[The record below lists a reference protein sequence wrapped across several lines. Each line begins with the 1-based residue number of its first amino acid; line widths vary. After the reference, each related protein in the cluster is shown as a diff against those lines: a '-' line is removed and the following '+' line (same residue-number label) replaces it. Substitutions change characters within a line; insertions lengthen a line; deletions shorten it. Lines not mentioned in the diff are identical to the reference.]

1 MLDQETRL
9 KRNHIMLM
17 KNRETSWYSG
27 IMMMGVSEVSDKEFT
42 AYTDGVNKKYSRPFM
57 SKIKDDAKLRGL
69 IMHENLHVALKHIQR
84 CGDLFKENAKL
95 ANVSADFVVND
106 IIENFA
112 DKANCVLPDGALY
125 HPMFHNWSVREVY
138 MYLKQKQKGGGGGG
152 KGQGGKGQGGKGDKG
167 DDEDND
173 SSGGDKVTD
182 LDKLMDNLDTTDSL
196 DEHDWESAKELTPE
210 EMKKLEEGID
220 SALRQ
225 GGILAGRMG
234 AKVPRSISDLL
245 EPKVDWKDV
254 LRDFVSSATKG
265 KDEFTWRK
273 FNKRMLANDIYMPSL
288 ENESI
293 GEIVIAIDTSGSIS
307 NEQVAEFASELAS
320 ICDTCNPD
328 KVRVLWWDT
337 AVHGEQVFSQNYTDI
352 AKMLKPMGGGGT
364 WVSCVSEYL
373 IKHDVKAEC
382 VLVFTDGYL
391 ENDIKWEIESPS
403 LWLVTECKSFN
414 PPSGK
419 KILIE
424 RD

>member
-1 MLDQETRL
+1 MIDQETRL

-17 KNRETSWYSG
+17 KNQETSWYSG

-42 AYTDGVNKKYSRPFM
+42 AYTDGVNKRYSRPFM
-57 SKIKDDAKLRGL
+57 EKIKDDAKLRGL

-106 IIENFA
+106 IIENFN
-112 DKANCVLPDGALY
+112 DKANVVLPDGALY

-138 MYLKQKQKGGGGGG
+138 AYLKQKQKGGGKGQE
-152 KGQGGKGQGGKGDKG
+152 KGQGGKGQGQGQD
-167 DDEDND
+167 DDEQDSD

-182 LDKLMDNLDTTDSL
+182 LDKLMDNLDNMDSI

-220 SALRQ
+220 TALRQ

-245 EPKVDWKDV
+245 EPKVDWREV
-254 LRDFVSSATKG
+254 LREFVSSATKG

-273 FNKRMLANDIYMPSL
+273 FNKRMLANDIYLPSL

-293 GEIVIAIDTSGSIS
+293 GEVVIAIDTSGSIT

-373 IKHDVKAEC
+373 IKNDVKAEC
-382 VLVFTDGYL
+382 VLVFTDGYV
-391 ENDIKWEIESPS
+391 ESDIKWDITTPS
-403 LWLVTECKSFN
+403 LWLVTECKSFT

-424 RD
+424 RN

>member
-1 MLDQETRL
+1 
-9 KRNHIMLM
+9 
-17 KNRETSWYSG
+17 
-27 IMMMGVSEVSDKEFT
+27 
-42 AYTDGVNKKYSRPFM
+42 
-57 SKIKDDAKLRGL
+57 
-69 IMHENLHVALKHIQR
+69 
-84 CGDLFKENAKL
+84 
-95 ANVSADFVVND
+95 
-106 IIENFA
+106 
-112 DKANCVLPDGALY
+112 
-125 HPMFHNWSVREVY
+125 
-138 MYLKQKQKGGGGGG
+138 
-152 KGQGGKGQGGKGDKG
+152 
-167 DDEDND
+167 
-173 SSGGDKVTD
+173 
-182 LDKLMDNLDTTDSL
+182 
-196 DEHDWESAKELTPE
+196 
-210 EMKKLEEGID
+210 
-220 SALRQ
+220 
-225 GGILAGRMG
+225 
-234 AKVPRSISDLL
+234 LL

-293 GEIVIAIDTSGSIS
+293 GEVVIAIDTSGSIS

-373 IKHDVKAEC
+373 IKHNVKAEC

-403 LWLVTECKSFN
+403 LWLVTECKSFT

-419 KILIE
+419 KIFIE
-424 RD
+424 RN